1 MKAKYPSCCARTP
14 GCYVRPGD
22 EVSIV
27 CDVPP
32 EHAPRTRYGHSHPS
46 DCHVKATTTT
56 TSPTQP
62 RMGLR
67 RPSEDDLAEG
77 RKRFEGFV
85 PSTYQAAL
93 RDALSGDRRHVVV
106 EAVAGSGKS
115 TTLLWLLNTL
125 DLGRTLYLAFNK
137 AIVEEFSDRIP
148 DWSVCQTL
156 NSAGN
161 ALVREHGVRID
172 PNHGCSDLYRSLYDV
187 GPKAPTQ
194 RTSEHERNREL
205 EGPTLKLVSLARG
218 SLVTPTVSALGPL
231 AEQHEVAGWESDP
244 AEVAAR
250 VAAVLNALRSA
261 YMSARAARGTL
272 KGDYDCQVWL
282 PSEFNLRPAKT
293 FDTVLVDETQDL
305 NAAQVDLAL
314 RLAGRDGRIVAVGDP
329 RQAIYAFRGAGTRSM
344 ADLTD
349 TLAGTAR
356 GVRTLPLGICYRCPT
371 LVLDLVREAG
381 FHTSIQPRP
390 DAPRG
395 EVSVSTVDKLLDLVQ
410 AEQPQ
415 DTLVLSPLNA
425 PLFPALLSLVR
436 NGIPAGIQG
445 RDAGGPLKALWGA
458 CKSKA
463 TKRFRSES
471 FDAIV
476 RMVEED
482 MDREQR
488 KAEEAEED
496 VEAATDRHAT
506 LLILCREVED
516 EQGLHKLLDDLF
528 VGPEGASRVLFS
540 TVHRAKGLQRKQV
553 LVLRPD
559 AIPFPWARQQWAA
572 EQAINL
578 AYVAY
583 TRPTHRLVLV
593 ASDQG
598 IHART
603 EDALARLGLLPQQPP
618 PDGPPGGD
626 GMVEGYEDYE
636 AQVEDYEA
644 REREAIEA
652 EHVEDMEAY
661 HHAEAREAIER
672 EAIEAEPEREVRHP
686 KGLPVPP
693 QSKGSGDYTP
703 PTHED
708 WETIRAAYERE
719 GWHALLIRPKG
730 WYQQALIVSDGN
742 GTTVRCST
750 TLDVRDG
757 RERRKGANAID
768 VVRIRDMYT
777 PHGVPVGGARKVLRT
792 EGWQGRVVER
802 VNKLIGEEHK

>member
-22 EVSIV
+22 EVSRV
-27 CDVPP
+27 TDTPP
-32 EHAPRTRYGHSHPS
+32 AHAPKTCYGHSNPG
-46 DCHVKATTTT
+46 DCTTPNTPTPTT
-56 TSPTQP
+56 PTQP

-77 RKRFEGFV
+77 RKRFEDFV
-85 PSTYQAAL
+85 PSTYQASL
-93 RDALSGDRRHVVV
+93 RDALAGDRRHVVV

-125 DLGRTLYLAFNK
+125 DLGRCLYLAFNK
-137 AIVEEFSDRIP
+137 AIVEEFCDKIP
-148 DWSVCQTL
+148 NWAVCQTL

-172 PNHGCSDLYRSLYDV
+172 PNHGCSDLYRGLYDV

-205 EGPTLKLVSLARG
+205 ESPTLKLVSLARG

-231 AEQHEVAGWESDP
+231 SEQHEVAGWESDP

-250 VAAVLNALRSA
+250 VASVLNALRAA
-261 YMSARAARGTL
+261 YMTARSAKGTL

-293 FDTVLVDETQDL
+293 FDTVMVDETQDL
-305 NAAQVDLAL
+305 NPAQVDLAL

-371 LVLDLVREAG
+371 SVLDIVREAG
-381 FHTSIQPRP
+381 FHPTIQPRP

-395 EVSVSTVDKLLDLVQ
+395 EVSVSTADKLLDLVQ
-410 AEQPQ
+410 AERSE

-425 PLFPALLSLVR
+425 PLFPALLALVR
-436 NGIPAGIQG
+436 AGIPAGIQG

-458 CKSKA
+458 CKTKA
-463 TKRFRSES
+463 AKRFRSES

-482 MDREQR
+482 MDREER

-516 EQGLHKLLDDLF
+516 EAGLHRLLDDLF

-553 LVLRPD
+553 LILRPD
-559 AIPFPWARQQWAA
+559 AIPFPWARQPWAA
-572 EQAINL
+572 EQATNL
-578 AYVAY
+578 AYVAF
-583 TRPTHRLVLV
+583 TRPTHRLVLL

-598 IHART
+598 VHALT
-603 EDALARLGLLPQQPP
+603 EDALARLGLLPP

-626 GMVEGYEDYE
+626 GE
-636 AQVEDYEA
+636 VEDYEA
-644 REREAIEA
+644 LDDDYEDRERAAIED
-652 EHVEDMEAY
+652 E
-661 HHAEAREAIER
+661 HAEI
-672 EAIEAEPEREVRHP
+672 
-686 KGLPVPP
+686 
-693 QSKGSGDYTP
+693 
-703 PTHED
+703 
-708 WETIRAAYERE
+708 
-719 GWHALLIRPKG
+719 
-730 WYQQALIVSDGN
+730 
-742 GTTVRCST
+742 
-750 TLDVRDG
+750 G

-768 VVRIRDMYT
+768 VVRIRDMHT
-777 PHGVPVGGARKVLRT
+777 PHGDPVGGARKVLRT

-802 VNKLIGEEHK
+802 VNKLLGGDGK